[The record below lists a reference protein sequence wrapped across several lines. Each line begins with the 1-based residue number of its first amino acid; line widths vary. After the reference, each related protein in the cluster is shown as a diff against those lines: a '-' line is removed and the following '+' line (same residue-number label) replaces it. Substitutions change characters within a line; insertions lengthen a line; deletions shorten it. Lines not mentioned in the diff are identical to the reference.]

1 MQQPTQYTE
10 ALAPVT
16 ECMLAEACVAP
27 GQHVLDIGSG
37 DGETALAAA
46 ALVGPAGRV
55 LATDVSLERLAGLA
69 RHLPSGPP
77 RSPIENQA
85 CAAEDLALPP
95 GSFDVALA
103 RNCVM
108 YFHDLDR
115 ALHNVHVALRPGSR
129 CVASVYGPLEREPF
143 HAIPIAAVRRRC
155 VLAEP
160 LPEYAKAFRLGAAD
174 LRAALRRAG
183 FRDTRML
190 SVAVTR
196 TYASMSALLEQLRAS
211 RSLGELLS
219 RLPESDVDQ
228 AWQDIDAGFRAFAG
242 PASVRIP
249 GEQVVVTGTT

>member
-1 MQQPTQYTE
+1 
-10 ALAPVT
+10 
-16 ECMLAEACVAP
+16 MLAEASVAP

-37 DGETALAAA
+37 DGEMAVAAA
-46 ALVGPAGRV
+46 AIVGPAGRV
-55 LATDVSLERLAGLA
+55 LATDVSLERLDGLA
-69 RHLPSGPP
+69 RNLPSGPP
-77 RSPIENQA
+77 RSPIEVQA

-108 YFHDLDR
+108 YFRDLER
-115 ALHNVHVALRPGSR
+115 ALRNVHVALRPGSR

-143 HAIPIAAVRRRC
+143 HAIPIAAVQRRC
-155 VLAEP
+155 DLTEP
-160 LPEYAKAFRLGAAD
+160 LPEYAQAFRLGAAD

-183 FRDTRML
+183 FRDAHVRT
-190 SVAVTR
+190 VAVTR
-196 TYASMSALLEQLRAS
+196 TYPSVSALLGQLRAS

-219 RLPESDVDQ
+219 CLPESDVDH